1 VSATRVYMHA
11 RIHTS
16 ARTHTHTHIH
26 SQTHKHAHTHTNTHT
41 HTHTH
46 LTRLHSSRTYVLPG
60 GGGKSADHTVT
71 EIAEDVLTRLP
82 PPFDTAVALRK
93 YPTKY
98 EESMNTV
105 LVQEMYVMCPLFDCA
120 LDSGW
125 GACVCGG
132 GVCFRVSIRVC
143 ACGRVCVRVCG
154 CVTFQPPLQLG

>member
-1 VSATRVYMHA
+1 VPRVCSCTHGFTLARARAHTRAHT
-11 RIHTS
+11 RIHSQTH
-16 ARTHTHTHIH
+16 THTHTHIH
-26 SQTHKHAHTHTNTHT
+26 IHI
-41 HTHTH
+41 HTH
-46 LTRLHSSRTYVLPG
+46 LTRLYSSRTNVLPG

-105 LVQEMYVMCPLFDCA
+105 LVQEMYVMCPLYACA

-132 GVCFRVSIRVC
+132 GGGGSVSVSLSVPVHV
-143 ACGRVCVRVCG
+143 AVSVCVYV
-154 CVTFQPPLQLG
+154 V